1 LKIRTEPKR
10 LSWRRNENSV
20 FIQELNLVECLFPND
35 RVCPEVANRPK
46 TTLATMDSI
55 SRNTS
60 TDPSLGSGG
69 AHQEAKSDAPT

>member
-1 LKIRTEPKR
+1 
-10 LSWRRNENSV
+10 
-20 FIQELNLVECLFPND
+20 LVECLLPND
-35 RVCPEVANRPK
+35 GACAEVANRPK